1 MAWDNNAERKE
12 HTRESAEVTISLD
25 KEELEKI
32 AAFAELDVDTMSVE
46 DLAEALH
53 GIVAE
58 MEAPEQE
65 QTVSKEEVIAW
76 GKETLSDLTN
86 GTNQLVITPS
96 GYDDFISSSTILNA
110 FQEYSGSKPKVIRP
124 ENTSFSDYLYDEV
137 QDSLFDNVMYL
148 EENLASQIK
157 TLAEEKG
164 DAFVEALEN
173 LDEDLPYEL
182 LEQFGYEGA
191 SVDMSEFLD
200 HDYKVNLLLATKQEL
215 NYDNTS
221 ISRMAHGII
230 GEDGKLTLKDYNDFH
245 DKTVTA
251 ADQLETYSDN
261 ALSYLV
267 HQQGYTVEEMMHTV
281 QARIAESNYDTSEFI
296 ESVVN
301 ELDGTY
307 SDYNEQLT
315 ALISINGNNLV
326 EMLDKV
332 AEGKDNIVLGTD
344 TVIGLYD
351 RMNGAGSDFEIQ
363 LEEDMVIPTAMVQ
376 IVQMESSGRSDVVSS
391 KDNIGY
397 SVDDTYGFVGTQ
409 WQDSYKGI
417 TDKAPTLVQEN
428 MKETYE
434 KLNNFEPEK
443 DDVIKDDKED
453 DFGLD

>member
-1 MAWDNNAERKE
+1 
-12 HTRESAEVTISLD
+12 
-25 KEELEKI
+25 
-32 AAFAELDVDTMSVE
+32 MSVE

-148 EENLASQIK
+148 EEDLASQIK

-164 DAFVEALEN
+164 DAFIEALEN

-191 SVDMSEFLD
+191 TVDMSEFLD
-200 HDYKVNLLLATKQEL
+200 HDYKVNLLLATEQEL

-251 ADQLETYSDN
+251 
-261 ALSYLV
+261 
-267 HQQGYTVEEMMHTV
+267 
-281 QARIAESNYDTSEFI
+281 
-296 ESVVN
+296 
-301 ELDGTY
+301 
-307 SDYNEQLT
+307 
-315 ALISINGNNLV
+315 LIGINGNDLV

-363 LEEDMVIPTAMVQ
+363 LEKDMVIPTTMVQ
-376 IVQMESSGRSDVVSS
+376 IVQMESSGRHDIV

-397 SVDDTYGFVGTQ
+397 SVDNTYGFVGTQ

-417 TDKAPTLVQEN
+417 TDEAPTLAQEN

>member
-251 ADQLETYSDN
+251 
-261 ALSYLV
+261 
-267 HQQGYTVEEMMHTV
+267 
-281 QARIAESNYDTSEFI
+281 
-296 ESVVN
+296 
-301 ELDGTY
+301 
-307 SDYNEQLT
+307 
-315 ALISINGNNLV
+315 LISINGNNLV
-326 EMLDKV
+326 EMLDKI

-363 LEEDMVIPTAMVQ
+363 LDEDMVIPTTMVQ
-376 IVQMESSGRSDVVSS
+376 IVQMESSGRHDIV

-417 TDKAPTLVQEN
+417 TDEAPTLAQEN

>member
-124 ENTSFSDYLYDEV
+124 ENTSFSNYLYDEI
-137 QDSLFDNVMYL
+137 QDSLFDNVAYL
-148 EENLASQIK
+148 EEELASQIK

-182 LEQFGYEGA
+182 LEQFGY
-191 SVDMSEFLD
+191 
-200 HDYKVNLLLATKQEL
+200 
-215 NYDNTS
+215 
-221 ISRMAHGII
+221 
-230 GEDGKLTLKDYNDFH
+230 
-245 DKTVTA
+245 
-251 ADQLETYSDN
+251 
-261 ALSYLV
+261 
-267 HQQGYTVEEMMHTV
+267 
-281 QARIAESNYDTSEFI
+281 
-296 ESVVN
+296 
-301 ELDGTY
+301 
-307 SDYNEQLT
+307 
-315 ALISINGNNLV
+315 
-326 EMLDKV
+326 
-332 AEGKDNIVLGTD
+332 
-344 TVIGLYD
+344 
-351 RMNGAGSDFEIQ
+351 
-363 LEEDMVIPTAMVQ
+363 
-376 IVQMESSGRSDVVSS
+376 S

-443 DDVIKDDKED
+443 GDVIKDDKED

>member
-124 ENTSFSDYLYDEV
+124 ENTSFSNYLYDEI
-137 QDSLFDNVMYL
+137 QDSLFDNVAYL
-148 EENLASQIK
+148 EEELASQIK

-191 SVDMSEFLD
+191 TVDMSEFLD
-200 HDYKVNLLLATKQEL
+200 HDYKVNLLLATEQEL

-363 LEEDMVIPTAMVQ
+363 LEEDMVIPTTMVQ

-409 WQDSYKGI
+409 
-417 TDKAPTLVQEN
+417 
-428 MKETYE
+428 
-434 KLNNFEPEK
+434 
-443 DDVIKDDKED
+443 
-453 DFGLD
+453 

>member
-46 DLAEALH
+46 DLVEALH

-124 ENTSFSDYLYDEV
+124 ENTSFSNYLYDEI
-137 QDSLFDNVMYL
+137 QDSLFDNVAYL
-148 EENLASQIK
+148 EEELASQIK

-191 SVDMSEFLD
+191 TVDMSEFLD
-200 HDYKVNLLLATKQEL
+200 HDYKVNLLLATEQEL

-363 LEEDMVIPTAMVQ
+363 LEEDMVIPTTMVQ
-376 IVQMESSGRSDVVSS
+376 IVQMESSGSS
-391 KDNIGY
+391 TGKHEGNIREAE
-397 SVDDTYGFVGTQ
+397 Q
-409 WQDSYKGI
+409 LR
-417 TDKAPTLVQEN
+417 A
-428 MKETYE
+428 
-434 KLNNFEPEK
+434 
-443 DDVIKDDKED
+443 
-453 DFGLD
+453 

>member
-124 ENTSFSDYLYDEV
+124 ENTSFSNYLYDEI
-137 QDSLFDNVMYL
+137 QDSLFDNVAYL
-148 EENLASQIK
+148 EEELASQIK

-191 SVDMSEFLD
+191 TVDMSEFLD
-200 HDYKVNLLLATKQEL
+200 HDYKVNLLLATEQEL

-363 LEEDMVIPTAMVQ
+363 
-376 IVQMESSGRSDVVSS
+376 
-391 KDNIGY
+391 
-397 SVDDTYGFVGTQ
+397 
-409 WQDSYKGI
+409 W
-417 TDKAPTLVQEN
+417 
-428 MKETYE
+428 
-434 KLNNFEPEK
+434 
-443 DDVIKDDKED
+443 
-453 DFGLD
+453 

>member
-1 MAWDNNAERKE
+1 MP
-12 HTRESAEVTISLD
+12 
-25 KEELEKI
+25 
-32 AAFAELDVDTMSVE
+32 F
-46 DLAEALH
+46 
-53 GIVAE
+53 
-58 MEAPEQE
+58 P
-65 QTVSKEEVIAW
+65 
-76 GKETLSDLTN
+76 TL
-86 GTNQLVITPS
+86 
-96 GYDDFISSSTILNA
+96 Y
-110 FQEYSGSKPKVIRP
+110 
-124 ENTSFSDYLYDEV
+124 
-137 QDSLFDNVMYL
+137 
-148 EENLASQIK
+148 
-157 TLAEEKG
+157 
-164 DAFVEALEN
+164 
-173 LDEDLPYEL
+173 
-182 LEQFGYEGA
+182 
-191 SVDMSEFLD
+191 
-200 HDYKVNLLLATKQEL
+200 
-215 NYDNTS
+215 
-221 ISRMAHGII
+221 ISR
-230 GEDGKLTLKDYNDFH
+230 
-245 DKTVTA
+245 
-251 ADQLETYSDN
+251 
-261 ALSYLV
+261 
-267 HQQGYTVEEMMHTV
+267 GYTVEEMMHTV

-363 LEEDMVIPTAMVQ
+363 LEEDMVIPTTMVQ

>member
-58 MEAPEQE
+58 VEAPEQE

-124 ENTSFSDYLYDEV
+124 ENTSFSNYLYDEI
-137 QDSLFDNVMYL
+137 QDSLFDNVAYL
-148 EENLASQIK
+148 EEELASQIK

-191 SVDMSEFLD
+191 TVDMSEFLD
-200 HDYKVNLLLATKQEL
+200 HDYKVNLLLATEQEL

-245 DKTVTA
+245 DKTV
-251 ADQLETYSDN
+251 
-261 ALSYLV
+261 
-267 HQQGYTVEEMMHTV
+267 
-281 QARIAESNYDTSEFI
+281 
-296 ESVVN
+296 
-301 ELDGTY
+301 
-307 SDYNEQLT
+307 T

>member
-124 ENTSFSDYLYDEV
+124 ENTSFSNYLYDEI
-137 QDSLFDNVMYL
+137 QDSLFDNVAYL
-148 EENLASQIK
+148 EEELASQIK

-191 SVDMSEFLD
+191 TVDMSEFLD
-200 HDYKVNLLLATKQEL
+200 HDYKVNLLLATEQEL

-332 AEGKDNIVLGTD
+332 AEGKNNIVLGTD

-376 IVQMESSGRSDVVSS
+376 I
-391 KDNIGY
+391 
-397 SVDDTYGFVGTQ
+397 
-409 WQDSYKGI
+409 I
-417 TDKAPTLVQEN
+417 T
-428 MKETYE
+428 
-434 KLNNFEPEK
+434 
-443 DDVIKDDKED
+443 
-453 DFGLD
+453 LDILLMIPMAL

>member
-148 EENLASQIK
+148 EEDLASQIK

-191 SVDMSEFLD
+191 TVDMSEFLD
-200 HDYKVNLLLATKQEL
+200 HDYKVNLLLATEQEL

-251 ADQLETYSDN
+251 
-261 ALSYLV
+261 
-267 HQQGYTVEEMMHTV
+267 
-281 QARIAESNYDTSEFI
+281 
-296 ESVVN
+296 
-301 ELDGTY
+301 
-307 SDYNEQLT
+307 
-315 ALISINGNNLV
+315 LIGINGNDLV

-363 LEEDMVIPTAMVQ
+363 LEKDMVIPTTMVQ
-376 IVQMESSGRSDVVSS
+376 IVQMESSGRHDIV

-397 SVDDTYGFVGTQ
+397 SVDNTYGFVGTQ

-417 TDKAPTLVQEN
+417 TDEAPTLAQEN